1 MKLLISILLFTGF
14 LFSSSALAA
23 GINFE
28 KDLETAKQKSIK
40 ENKKLMIMYSTPT
53 CPECNYMK
61 KKVFKNKDIIS
72 YTNENFVSVIM
83 DIKKDE
89 KILPYKFIGIPTI
102 YFADAKDMKLLSKKI
117 GGTRE
122 AQFLDI
128 LKSVK

>member
-1 MKLLISILLFTGF
+1 MKLLFTILLSTIS
-14 LFSSSALAA
+14 LFAA

-28 KDLETAKQKSIK
+28 KDLQTAKEKAIV

-61 KKVFKNKDIIS
+61 KKVFKNKEIIS
-72 YTNENFVSVIM
+72 YTNKNFVSVIL

-89 KILPYKFIGIPTI
+89 KILPYKFIGIPTV

-122 AQFLDI
+122 AQFLDV
-128 LKSVK
+128 LKQVR

>member
-1 MKLLISILLFTGF
+1 MKLFITTLLLTVS
-14 LFSSSALAA
+14 LFAA

-28 KDLETAKQKSIK
+28 KDLDAAKQKAISQ
-40 ENKKLMIMYSTPT
+40 NKTLMIMYSTPT

-61 KKVFKNKDIIS
+61 KKVFKDKEIIS

-83 DIKKDE
+83 DIKEDE

-102 YFADAKDMKLLSKKI
+102 YFADAKNMKLLSKKI

-128 LKSVK
+128 LKNVK